1 MVTIISFSPTG
12 GTLKCAEL
20 IAKELSKGNP
30 ISYIDLTDKNLTFEI
45 TQLAKTDIAVIAL
58 PSYAGRAPE
67 VAIGRLKRI
76 SGNGARAVCIA
87 VYGNRAQ
94 EDTLL
99 EIADTAALAGF
110 KIIAGIEAVAEHSI
124 ARVYATGRP
133 DKEDERKLKEFA
145 SRIADNAEEGETTI
159 PGKYPYKEAKPIPII
174 PQTVNSCISCG
185 LCVKSCP
192 AGAIDNQNG
201 IMTIPEKCI
210 SCMRC
215 IRICPQKARRVN
227 DSEIKGIEMKLS
239 RICNERRE
247 AVLYLN
253 APKRGCYV

>member
-12 GTLKCAEL
+12 GTLKYAK
-20 IAKELSKGNP
+20 ITAKELSKGNP
-30 ISYIDLTDKNLTFEI
+30 ISYIDLTDKNLPFEAI
-45 TQLAKTDIAVIAL
+45 QLNKTDMAVIAL

-67 VAIGRLKRI
+67 AAISRLRRI
-76 SGNGARAVCIA
+76 RGNGAKAICIA

-99 EIADTAALAGF
+99 EISDTAALADF
-110 KIIAGIEAVAEHSI
+110 KVIAGIEAVAEHSI
-124 ARVYATGRP
+124 ARVYAKGRP
-133 DKEDERKLKEFA
+133 DKEDEEKLKDFA
-145 SRIADNAEEGETTI
+145 AKIADNAEEGEIII
-159 PGKYPYKEAKPIPII
+159 PGNRPYKEAKPIPII
-174 PQTVNSCISCG
+174 PQTENSCISCG

-192 AGAIDNQNG
+192 VGAIDNQEKAK
-201 IMTIPEKCI
+201 TIPEKCI

-215 IRICPQKARRVN
+215 ITICPQKARRVR

-239 RICNERRE
+239 SICTERKE

-253 APKRGCYV
+253 MSKRGCYV